1 MAKGNKRNKGL
12 TVILFFLFL
21 ILCGSLGANYFLFT
35 KVESKKKEYKEVSEE
50 YDKAKEEYDT
60 KAKEVTDAA
69 DKLKEYENIDE
80 LVANSK
86 KGYYAEIKN
95 LEDKILAGESSA
107 KIAYLTFDDGPYYS
121 TWKVFDILEKNNVKA
136 TFFTQSGNGQYC
148 WDKKSQNCWDLYK
161 EYTKRGH
168 TLANHTSEHSIWGTT
183 YSSTGTFISQ
193 VKEQHDHILN
203 QSGVTVNIFRFP
215 GGIPTAT
222 KMLGQSGFETV
233 TNELRNMGYG
243 WVDWT
248 AQDGDGLESLSS
260 TTEAMNYLKNE
271 TQDKI
276 EVILMHDYNEYT
288 IAILTD
294 AISYLRDKGY
304 TLLPLFYESNM
315 INK

>member
-12 TVILFFLFL
+12 TVVLILLIL
-21 ILCGSLGANYFLFT
+21 ILCGSGVANYFMFT
-35 KVESKKKEYKEVSEE
+35 KLNSKKKEYKNAEEE
-50 YDKAKEEYDT
+50 YKVQKEEYDA

-69 DKLKEYENIDE
+69 DKLKQYENIDE
-80 LVANSK
+80 LVVSAK

-95 LEDKILAGESSA
+95 LEDKINAGTSNA

-121 TWKVFDILEKNNVKA
+121 TYRFFEVLEKYNVKA
-136 TFFTQSGNGQYC
+136 TFFTQSGNGTYC
-148 WDKKSQNCWDLYK
+148 YDKKSYNCWELYK
-161 EYTKRGH
+161 EYEKRGH

-183 YSSTGTFISQ
+183 YSSVNTFLAQ
-193 VKEQHDHILN
+193 VKEQHDHIYN
-203 QSGVTVNIFRFP
+203 QSGTVVNIFRFP
-215 GGIPTAT
+215 GGIPTAQ
-222 KMLGQSGFETV
+222 KMLGTAGYEAA
-233 TNELRNMGYG
+233 TNGLRNMGYG

-260 TTEAMNYLKNE
+260 TAEAMNYLKNE

-288 IAILTD
+288 LAILPG
-294 AISYLRDKGY
+294 AIEYLRSKGY
-304 TLLPLFYESNM
+304 TLLPLFYESSM